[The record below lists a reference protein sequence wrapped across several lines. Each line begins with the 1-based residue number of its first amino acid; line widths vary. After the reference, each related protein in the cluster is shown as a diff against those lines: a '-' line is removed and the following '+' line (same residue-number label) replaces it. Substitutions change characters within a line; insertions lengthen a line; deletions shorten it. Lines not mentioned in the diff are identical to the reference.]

1 MTVGDYRVKLRPAGF
16 TGSDLAKEM
25 AALAVELRKRIEAE
39 VTGLDESKA
48 AIEARRKRALA
59 DDGFEYFCRTY
70 FPHYVKSASA
80 SRLHKHLFKRLPE
93 VVSTPK
99 GGAREGVIAPRGEAK
114 STFCSQLFPIW
125 NVARKGYKGPGR
137 KARRDKNYIII
148 VMDVFAQACG
158 MVEAIKAELESNPRL
173 KLDFPEMCGAGPVW
187 REGEMITVNGVKI
200 EGVGAGQKLRGRRHG
215 PHRPDLVILD
225 DIENDEA
232 VRSPDQRDKLDKWVD
247 KAVLNL
253 GAADGSMDVI
263 YVGTVLHYDSVLV
276 RKARNV
282 LWRFMRLK
290 SILRW
295 PDRMDLWQRWEE
307 IIRSADGTD
316 EDDKARALEEAEDF
330 YQAHQVAMEAGA
342 EVSWPEVRPLKMLMT
357 LRIQIGEAAFNSE
370 QQNDP
375 MDEDGAPFRKL
386 TFWVNRLPEWTF
398 IGALDPS
405 LGKQNKARDP
415 SAILVGG
422 VNRETG
428 ILDVVEASIAR
439 RLPDLIIEEVIRF
452 QTEYRCT
459 LWSVETIQFQAF
471 LHSEL
476 IKRSVER
483 GTPVPAQAVTPNT
496 DKSLRIMGLQPYVAA
511 GVIRV
516 HASQTVLLQQL
527 QNWPMAD
534 HDDGPDC
541 LEMLWQLAQQV
552 QSGSAPLLGGTRLL
566 ISHQIGF
573 ASPDIGTPDDPGLDG
588 TAESWHRQLG
598 GFLH

>member
-1 MTVGDYRVKLRPAGF
+1 MIGDYRVKLRPAGYN
-16 TGSDLAKEM
+16 GADLAKEM
-25 AALAVELRKRIEAE
+25 AALAAQYRKRIEAE
-39 VTGLDESKA
+39 VTGLDEDKDAVS
-48 AIEARRKRALA
+48 ARRKRALA
-59 DDGFEYFCRTY
+59 PDGYEYFCRTY
-70 FPHYVKSASA
+70 FPHYVKSPTASQ
-80 SRLHKHLFKRLPE
+80 LHRHLFKRLPE
-93 VVSTPK
+93 IIANPK

-114 STFCSQLFPIW
+114 STFCSQLFPLWCI
-125 NVARKGYKGPGR
+125 ARKAKHYV
-137 KARRDKNYIII
+137 I
-148 VMDVFAQACG
+148 VAMDVFGQACG

-173 KLDFPEMCGAGPVW
+173 KLDFPEICGAGAIW
-187 REGEMITVNGVKI
+187 REGEAVTVNGIKV
-200 EGVGAGQKLRGRRHG
+200 EGVGAGMKLRGRRHG

-225 DIENDEA
+225 DIENDDA

-253 GAADGSMDVI
+253 GAADGSMDVV
-263 YVGTVLHYDSVLV
+263 YVGTVLHYDSVLI
-276 RKARNV
+276 RKSRNV
-282 LWRFMRLK
+282 LWRFVRLK
-290 SILRW
+290 SVLTW
-295 PDRMDLWQRWEE
+295 PDRMDLWQTWEE

-316 EDDKARALEEAEDF
+316 EEDKARALEEAEEF
-330 YQAHQVAMEAGA
+330 YQLHQEEMEAGA
-342 EVSWPEVRPLKMLMT
+342 KVSWPEVRPFKMLMH

-386 TFWVNRLPEWTF
+386 TFWVNRLPDWVF

-405 LGKQNKARDP
+405 LGKQNKKRDP

-422 VNRETG
+422 LNRETG

-439 RLPDLIIEEVIRF
+439 RLPDLIIEDVIRF
-452 QTEYRCT
+452 QKEYRCV
-459 LWSVETIQFQAF
+459 LWSVETVQFQAF

-483 GTPVPAQAVTPNT
+483 GIAVPAQAITPNT
-496 DKSLRIMGLQPYVAA
+496 DKELRIMGLQPYISA

-516 HASQTVLLQQL
+516 HASQTVLLSQL
-527 QNWPMAD
+527 QFWPMAD

-552 QSGSAPLLGGTRLL
+552 QSGGAPLLGGTRLL
-566 ISHQIGF
+566 IGQHAGF

-588 TAESWHRQLG
+588 TAESWHRQMG